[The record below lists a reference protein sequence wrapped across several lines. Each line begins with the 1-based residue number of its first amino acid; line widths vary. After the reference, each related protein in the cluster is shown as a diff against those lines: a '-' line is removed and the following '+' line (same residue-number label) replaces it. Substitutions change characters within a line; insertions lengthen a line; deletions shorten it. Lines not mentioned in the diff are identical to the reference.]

1 MDGQPGGES
10 SEVRFSGEQKIGVGM
25 LLVFAVICIS
35 LGMLQI
41 RNRLYAPFALN
52 NSVPGTLKN
61 EINSPEA
68 LRYRDTDNDGLND
81 FDELYQHQTSP
92 YLADSDSDGLSDK
105 QEIQEGSNPL
115 CAKGKNCSG
124 PIESGDDIALEQS
137 VTATLGAAPALDLA
151 EETALKEDVL
161 SDPVQLRKLMIGA
174 GMKADLANKMTDQQI
189 MALVAQTLASTT
201 PAKSA
206 SKTQ

>member
-1 MDGQPGGES
+1 MDGQPGNES
-10 SEVRFSGEQKIGVGM
+10 SEARFSGEQKIGVGM
-25 LLVFAVICIS
+25 LLVFAIICIS

-61 EINSPEA
+61 EINSPEV

-92 YLADSDSDGLSDK
+92 YLADTDSDGIDDK
-105 QEIQEGSNPL
+105 QEIIKGSNPL
-115 CAKGKNCSG
+115 CGSGKNCAG
-124 PIESGDDIALEQS
+124 PIESGDDIAAGS
-137 VTATLGAAPALDLA
+137 ATSALGAEPTIDLS
-151 EETALKEDVL
+151 ENVGVEDIL
-161 SDPVQLRKLMIGA
+161 SDPAQLRKLMIGA
-174 GMKADLANKMTDQQI
+174 GMKADLVEKMTDKQI
-189 MALVAQTLASTT
+189 LALVAQTLASST
-201 PAKSA
+201 PAQPT